1 MLTAENIKNLNPK
14 NLRKM
19 FLQGISVKWIAEM
32 CGVDEDTIYNR
43 FKEYKIW
50 NSRRGS
56 IKKITLCDSHF
67 PSTKKGFKDCCNQ
80 NNV

>member
-32 CGVDEDTIYNR
+32 CGVDDNTIYKR

-50 NSRRGS
+50 SSRKS
-56 IKKITLCDSHF
+56 SKKL
-67 PSTKKGFKDCCNQ
+67 
-80 NNV
+80 